1 MPGGLPLIKSKAF
14 IQKKLGDRASD
25 YRQYYYFDKLN
36 LELPRSFLKILP
48 HFFYRERRDSGGRLS
63 KLLRRTVL
71 GHALLLPRRSQ
82 LDLVLPVPLRAAAVG
97 SRALRHVRVWLGLH
111 RRKFA
116 SFALG
121 APVKPF
127 LQQLSCLPPQ
137 SQSILPASYRVLVG
151 AKSPVAEFYPTHFA
165 IDMNNKKNPWEGVNL
180 IPFIDIDRLTDAMD
194 ALHVDAGLSPEEQ
207 KRNAFQG
214 PQLFQYAAKA
224 SGSYSFPFKSAVFRG
239 IAQVHCAV
247 RTTAIGSPSDKQENV
262 LRLRP
267 LEDTSVLDLTT
278 YRTQERGVGILCAGR
293 DSRQSTVVV
302 KIPARLQD
310 QQINTETLTQLVKNC
325 KNRVVCYPL
334 WRKHYALIEGIY
346 VSNYYVSLK
355 QENTSFIVPLYP
367 NKIEKIKG
375 MMQRVVKEAL
385 QGRLSVLGLGGVDLE
400 TVNVLLELHPI
411 IGVKRD
417 RLTGELHYRFAS
429 QNQLFPLQLVKPVSV
444 ITSPVFNFP
453 DKVSIW
459 QRIAVGRP
467 IVFLGIGNLSKHTV
481 QGAVGKIEAIE
492 DGTVVVKLSSFP
504 PSAYR
509 FFDLS
514 TVQKTTWC
522 SIQGVAEILK
532 IPRGAAEKLVSSYML
547 TRGSDHFN
555 IGLKWIRQQL
565 VNPSFLLLS
574 PLNRSVRAVS
584 GLAGAV
590 LDELSR
596 AALRLAARDE
606 SERAGLLRRL
616 LEARSFLLFTSHRQ
630 APRAQIA
637 VPSRVRSN
645 SRHGRQQQREG
656 ALRLASGA
664 LRFPPRHARR
674 RAGFDAL
681 PEPMRDERRG
691 QHPRAVG
698 NRRRGAAAHQ
708 GDPDSLSADAAGVL
722 GAGFGDGFAD
732 GDQKSGAGDRR
743 SAGGGGRKHRAV
755 RNVCCRGGRAS
766 GDA

>member
-1 MPGGLPLIKSKAF
+1 MA
-14 IQKKLGDRASD
+14 LG
-25 YRQYYYFDKLN
+25 
-36 LELPRSFLKILP
+36 
-48 HFFYRERRDSGGRLS
+48 
-63 KLLRRTVL
+63 
-71 GHALLLPRRSQ
+71 
-82 LDLVLPVPLRAAAVG
+82 VPC
-97 SRALRHVRVWLGLH
+97 
-111 RRKFA
+111 RKYA
-116 SFALG
+116 SFSLG

-137 SQSILPASYRVLVG
+137 SQSILPASYRVLVS
-151 AKSPVAEFYPTHFA
+151 AKSPVADFYPARFS

-180 IPFIDIDRLTDAMD
+180 IPFIDIDRLTAAME
-194 ALHVDAGLSPEEQ
+194 ALQVDAGLTLDEQ

-214 PQLFQYAAKA
+214 PQLFQYSAK
-224 SGSYSFPFKSAVFRG
+224 SWGSYSFPFESAVFRS

-310 QQINTETLTQLVKNC
+310 EQINTETLTQLVKNC

-467 IVFLGIGNLSKHTV
+467 VVFLGIGNLSKHTV

-492 DGTVVVKLSSFP
+492 DGAVVVKLSSFP

-565 VNPSFLLLS
+565 VNPSFFPVFS
-574 PLNRSVRAVS
+574 S
-584 GLAGAV
+584 
-590 LDELSR
+590 
-596 AALRLAARDE
+596 E
-606 SERAGLLRRL
+606 S
-616 LEARSFLLFTSHRQ
+616 
-630 APRAQIA
+630 
-637 VPSRVRSN
+637 
-645 SRHGRQQQREG
+645 
-656 ALRLASGA
+656 
-664 LRFPPRHARR
+664 
-674 RAGFDAL
+674 
-681 PEPMRDERRG
+681 
-691 QHPRAVG
+691 
-698 NRRRGAAAHQ
+698 
-708 GDPDSLSADAAGVL
+708 
-722 GAGFGDGFAD
+722 
-732 GDQKSGAGDRR
+732 
-743 SAGGGGRKHRAV
+743 
-755 RNVCCRGGRAS
+755 
-766 GDA
+766 

>member
-1 MPGGLPLIKSKAF
+1 M
-14 IQKKLGDRASD
+14 
-25 YRQYYYFDKLN
+25 
-36 LELPRSFLKILP
+36 
-48 HFFYRERRDSGGRLS
+48 
-63 KLLRRTVL
+63 
-71 GHALLLPRRSQ
+71 
-82 LDLVLPVPLRAAAVG
+82 
-97 SRALRHVRVWLGLH
+97 
-111 RRKFA
+111 
-116 SFALG
+116 
-121 APVKPF
+121 KPF

-137 SQSILPASYRVLVG
+137 SQSILPASYRALVG

-180 IPFIDIDRLTDAMD
+180 IPFIDIDRLVDAME

-239 IAQVHCAV
+239 ISQVHCAV
-247 RTTAIGSPSDKQENV
+247 RTTAIGSPSDRQENV

-346 VSNYYVSLK
+346 VSSYYVSLK

-444 ITSPVFNFP
+444 ITSPVFNYP

-459 QRIAVGRP
+459 QRIAVGRS
-467 IVFLGIGNLSKHTV
+467 IVFLGVGNLSKHTV

-492 DGTVVVKLSSFP
+492 DGAVVVKLTSFP

-514 TVQKTTWC
+514 AVQKTTWR
-522 SIQGVAEILK
+522 SIQAVAEILK
-532 IPRGAAEKLVSSYML
+532 IPRGAAEKLVSSYLL

-565 VNPSFLLLS
+565 VNPSFLPIFS
-574 PLNRSVRAVS
+574 S
-584 GLAGAV
+584 
-590 LDELSR
+590 
-596 AALRLAARDE
+596 E
-606 SERAGLLRRL
+606 S
-616 LEARSFLLFTSHRQ
+616 
-630 APRAQIA
+630 
-637 VPSRVRSN
+637 
-645 SRHGRQQQREG
+645 
-656 ALRLASGA
+656 
-664 LRFPPRHARR
+664 
-674 RAGFDAL
+674 
-681 PEPMRDERRG
+681 
-691 QHPRAVG
+691 
-698 NRRRGAAAHQ
+698 
-708 GDPDSLSADAAGVL
+708 
-722 GAGFGDGFAD
+722 
-732 GDQKSGAGDRR
+732 
-743 SAGGGGRKHRAV
+743 
-755 RNVCCRGGRAS
+755 
-766 GDA
+766 

>member
-1 MPGGLPLIKSKAF
+1 MNPVSL
-14 IQKKLGDRASD
+14 
-25 YRQYYYFDKLN
+25 
-36 LELPRSFLKILP
+36 
-48 HFFYRERRDSGGRLS
+48 FYRERRDSGGRLS

-137 SQSILPASYRVLVG
+137 SQSILPASYRVLVS

-310 QQINTETLTQLVKNC
+310 EQINTETLTQLVKNC

-459 QRIAVGRP
+459 QPHRLSRHRQSLQAHRPGRRR
-467 IVFLGIGNLSKHTV
+467 
-481 QGAVGKIEAIE
+481 Q
-492 DGTVVVKLSSFP
+492 D
-504 PSAYR
+504 
-509 FFDLS
+509 
-514 TVQKTTWC
+514 
-522 SIQGVAEILK
+522 
-532 IPRGAAEKLVSSYML
+532 RGH
-547 TRGSDHFN
+547 RGRR
-555 IGLKWIRQQL
+555 GGRQA
-565 VNPSFLLLS
+565 LLL
-574 PLNRSVRAVS
+574 P
-584 GLAGAV
+584 
-590 LDELSR
+590 
-596 AALRLAARDE
+596 ALRLP
-606 SERAGLLRRL
+606 LLRSL
-616 LEARSFLLFTSHRQ
+616 HR
-630 APRAQIA
+630 PEDH
-637 VPSRVRSN
+637 VVLHP
-645 SRHGRQQQREG
+645 GRRGDPQD
-656 ALRLASGA
+656 
-664 LRFPPRHARR
+664 PARR
-674 RAGFDAL
+674 RREAGVVV
-681 PEPMRDERRG
+681 
-691 QHPRAVG
+691 H
-698 NRRRGAAAHQ
+698 
-708 GDPDSLSADAAGVL
+708 ADARIGPLQHRIEMDPPAAGQSEFFSCFL
-722 GAGFGDGFAD
+722 L
-732 GDQKSGAGDRR
+732 
-743 SAGGGGRKHRAV
+743 
-755 RNVCCRGGRAS
+755 
-766 GDA
+766 